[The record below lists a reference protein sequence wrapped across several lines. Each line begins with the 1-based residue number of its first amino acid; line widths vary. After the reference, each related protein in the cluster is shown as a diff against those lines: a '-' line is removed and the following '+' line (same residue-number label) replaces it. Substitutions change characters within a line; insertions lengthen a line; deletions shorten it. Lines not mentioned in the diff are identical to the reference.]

1 MRTAALFLK
10 IAFIDQKPLLLSAL
24 STTSS
29 WTKVAVCKSSTRTA
43 PLYVLSFTLPATL
56 AESSTN
62 KGRIFFPFCL
72 RIYFA
77 IRSTHPTLEVM
88 DFRNNSLKVSN
99 SFLMGRLISDNSL
112 LIKFSLQIVSK
123 LIYLFHK
130 VITKGQPG

>member
-10 IAFIDQKPLLLSAL
+10 IAFIDQKFLLLSAL

-29 WTKVAVCKSSTRTA
+29 WTEVAVCKSSTKTA

-99 SFLMGRLISDNSL
+99 SL

-130 VITKGQPG
+130 VTTKV

>member
-1 MRTAALFLK
+1 MRTAALFLN
-10 IAFIDQKPLLLSAL
+10 IAFMDQKPLLLSAL

-29 WTKVAVCKSSTRTA
+29 WTKVAVCNSSTKTA
-43 PLYVLSFTLPATL
+43 PLYVLSFTFPATL
-56 AESSTN
+56 AERSTN

-77 IRSTHPTLEVM
+77 IRSTHRTLEFI
-88 DFRNNSLKVSN
+88 DSRNNSLQVSN
-99 SFLMGRLISDNSL
+99 SFFIGRLISDNSL

-130 VITKGQPG
+130 VTTKV